1 MSTQTRLVAVTG
13 VTGAVGGAV
22 ARRLADAGLP
32 QRLLA
37 RTPSRAPELPGATV
51 HQVSYGDRAASVAAL
66 TGVSTLLM
74 VSAAEDEH
82 RRAQHI
88 AFVDAA
94 AEAGVRHVVYTS
106 FQGAAPDAT
115 FTLARDHHAT
125 EERIRGSG
133 MAWTFLRDAFYIDFV
148 SQLVGEDGVIRGPA
162 GDGRVAAVTRADVAE
177 VAATILRDPRAHAG
191 AAYELTGPE
200 ALTMGEIAATVAAA
214 QGRPVTYRDET
225 LEEARASRAV
235 WQAPEWQLDAW
246 ISTYTAMAA
255 GEMEHV
261 SGDVERVLGRRP
273 TSLAEFLAAE
283 GRGESG
289 SGVSWSARTASTR

>member
-1 MSTQTRLVAVTG
+1 MTTQTISIGITG

-37 RTPSRAPELPGATV
+37 RSPDRAPRLPDATV
-51 HQVSYGDRAASVAAL
+51 HPVAYGDHDASVAAL
-66 TGVSTLLM
+66 TGVTTLLM

-82 RRAQHI
+82 RLAQHVG
-88 AFVDAA
+88 FVDAA

-106 FQGAAPDAT
+106 FAGAAPDAT

-125 EERIRGSG
+125 EERIRASG

-162 GDGRVAAVTRADVAE
+162 GEGRVAAVTRADVAE
-177 VAATILRDPRAHAG
+177 VAANILRDPEPHAG
-191 AAYELTGPE
+191 ATYELTGPE
-200 ALTMGEIAATVAAA
+200 ALTMGEIAATVGAAE
-214 QGRPVTYRDET
+214 GRMVTYRDET
-225 LEEARASRAV
+225 LEEARESRAV
-235 WQAPEWQLDAW
+235 WGAPEWQLDAW

-255 GEMEHV
+255 GEMGHV
-261 SGDVERVLGRRP
+261 SGDVERILGRRP
-273 TSLAEFLAAE
+273 TSLAEYLAAE
-283 GRGESG
+283 GGRDVSG
-289 SGVSWSARTASTR
+289 PADADRS

>member
-1 MSTQTRLVAVTG
+1 MTTQTDVIAVTG

-22 ARRLADAGLP
+22 ARHLADAGLP

-37 RTPSRAPELPGATV
+37 RTPSRAPALPDATV
-51 HQVSYGDRAASVAAL
+51 HEVAYGEHAASVAAL
-66 TGVSTLLM
+66 TGVTTLLM

-82 RRAQHI
+82 RLAQHV

-106 FQGAAPDAT
+106 FQGAAPHAT

-125 EERIRGSG
+125 EERIRASG

-148 SQLVGEDGVIRGPA
+148 SRLVGDDGVIRGPA

-177 VAATILRDPRAHAG
+177 VAATSLRDPDAHAS
-191 AAYELTGPE
+191 ATYELTGPE

-225 LEEARASRAV
+225 LAEARASRAV
-235 WQAPEWQLDAW
+235 WDAPEWQLEAW

-273 TSLAEFLAAE
+273 TSLAEFLAA
-283 GRGESG
+283 GPAASG
-289 SGVSWSARTASTR
+289 SAGPA

>member
-1 MSTQTRLVAVTG
+1 MTTQTSSIGIIAVTG

-22 ARRLADAGLP
+22 ARGLADAGLP

-37 RTPSRAPELPGATV
+37 RSPARAPRLPGAAV
-51 HQVSYGDRAASVAAL
+51 HEAAYGDHDASVAAL
-66 TGVSTLLM
+66 TGVTTLLM

-82 RRAQHI
+82 RLAQHV

-106 FQGAAPDAT
+106 FAGAAPDAT

-125 EERIRGSG
+125 EERIRASG

-162 GDGRVAAVTRADVAE
+162 GEGRVAAVTRADVAE
-177 VAATILRDPRAHAG
+177 VAATILRDPEPHAG

-214 QGRPVTYRDET
+214 EGRAVTYRDET

-235 WQAPEWQLDAW
+235 WGAPEWQLDAW

-255 GEMEHV
+255 GEMGHV
-261 SGDVERVLGRRP
+261 SGDVERILGRRP
-273 TSLAEFLAAE
+273 TSLAEFLA
-283 GRGESG
+283 GG
-289 SGVSWSARTASTR
+289 

>member
-1 MSTQTRLVAVTG
+1 MTTQTSSIGVIAVTG

-37 RTPSRAPELPGATV
+37 RSPARAPRLPGAAV
-51 HQVSYGDRAASVAAL
+51 HEAAYGDHDASVAAL
-66 TGVSTLLM
+66 TGVTTLLM

-82 RRAQHI
+82 RLAQHV

-106 FQGAAPDAT
+106 FAGAAPDAT

-125 EERIRGSG
+125 EERIRASG

-162 GDGRVAAVTRADVAE
+162 GEGRVAAVTRADVAE
-177 VAATILRDPRAHAG
+177 VAATILRDPEPHAG
-191 AAYELTGPE
+191 ATYELTGPE
-200 ALTMGEIAATVAAA
+200 ALTMGEIAATVAASE
-214 QGRPVTYRDET
+214 GRAVTYRDET

-235 WQAPEWQLDAW
+235 WGAPEWQLDAW

-255 GEMEHV
+255 GEMGHV
-261 SGDVERVLGRRP
+261 SGDVERILGRRP
-273 TSLAEFLAAE
+273 TSLAEFLA
-283 GRGESG
+283 GE
-289 SGVSWSARTASTR
+289 

>member
-1 MSTQTRLVAVTG
+1 MTTPTTSIAVTG

-22 ARRLADAGLP
+22 ARRLADAGIPL
-32 QRLLA
+32 RLLA
-37 RTPSRAPELPGATV
+37 RTPSRAPELPGASV
-51 HQVSYGDRAASVAAL
+51 HEVSYGDHAASVAAL
-66 TGVSTLLM
+66 TGVTTLLM

-82 RRAQHI
+82 RLAQHI

-125 EERIRGSG
+125 EERIRASG

-162 GDGRVAAVTRADVAE
+162 GDGRVAAVTRGDVAE
-177 VAATILRDPRAHAG
+177 VAATILRDPASHAG

-200 ALTMGEIAATVAAA
+200 ALTMGEIAATVAATRA
-214 QGRPVTYRDET
+214 RPVTYRDET

-235 WQAPEWQLDAW
+235 WGAPEWQLDAW

-273 TSLAEFLAAE
+273 MSLAEFLAAE
-283 GRGESG
+283 GGRDASG
-289 SGVSWSARTASTR
+289 PADADRS

>member
-1 MSTQTRLVAVTG
+1 MTTQTRLVAVTG
-13 VTGAVGGAV
+13 VTGAIGGAV
-22 ARRLADAGLP
+22 ARQLADAGLP
-32 QRLLA
+32 PRLLA
-37 RTPSRAPELPGATV
+37 RTPSRAPDLADATV
-51 HQVSYGDRAASVAAL
+51 HEVTYGDRAATLRAL
-66 TGVSTLLM
+66 TGVEILLM

-82 RRAQHI
+82 RLAQHV

-125 EERIRGSG
+125 EDRIRASG

-148 SQLVGEDGVIRGPA
+148 SQLVGNDGVIRGPA
-162 GDGRVAAVTRADVAE
+162 GGGRVAAVTRADVAQ
-177 VAATILRDPRAHAG
+177 VAATILRDPESHAG
-191 AAYELTGPE
+191 ATYELTGPE
-200 ALTMGEIAATVAAA
+200 ALTMAEIAATVAAA
-214 QGRPVTYRDET
+214 RQRTVTYRDET

-255 GEMEHV
+255 GEMAHV

-273 TSLAEFLAAE
+273 VSLAEFLASE
-283 GRGESG
+283 GRDESR
-289 SGVSWSARTASTR
+289 SASAT

>member
-1 MSTQTRLVAVTG
+1 MTPQTRLVAVTG
-13 VTGAVGGAV
+13 VTGAIGGAV
-22 ARRLADAGLP
+22 ARQLADAGLP

-37 RTPSRAPELPGATV
+37 RTPSRAPDLADATV
-51 HQVSYGDRAASVAAL
+51 HEVTYGDRAATLRAL
-66 TGVSTLLM
+66 TGVEILLM

-82 RRAQHI
+82 RLAQHV

-106 FQGAAPDAT
+106 FHGAAPDAT

-125 EERIRGSG
+125 EDRIRASG

-148 SQLVGEDGVIRGPA
+148 SQLVGDDGVIRGPA
-162 GDGRVAAVTRADVAE
+162 GGGRVAAVTRADVAQ
-177 VAATILRDPRAHAG
+177 VAATILRDPESHAG
-191 AAYELTGPE
+191 ATYELTGPE
-200 ALTMGEIAATVAAA
+200 ALTMAEIAATVAAA
-214 QGRPVTYRDET
+214 RQRTVTYRDET

-255 GEMEHV
+255 GEMAHV

-273 TSLAEFLAAE
+273 VSLAEFLASE
-283 GRGESG
+283 GRDESR
-289 SGVSWSARTASTR
+289 SASAT

>member
-1 MSTQTRLVAVTG
+1 MTTQTRLVAVTG
-13 VTGAVGGAV
+13 VTGAIGGAV
-22 ARRLADAGLP
+22 ARQLADAGLP

-37 RTPSRAPELPGATV
+37 RTPSRAPDLADATV
-51 HQVSYGDRAASVAAL
+51 HEVTYGDRAATRRAL
-66 TGVSTLLM
+66 TGVEILLM

-82 RRAQHI
+82 RLAQHV

-125 EERIRGSG
+125 EDRIRASG

-148 SQLVGEDGVIRGPA
+148 SQLVGDDGVIRGPA
-162 GDGRVAAVTRADVAE
+162 GGGRVAAVTRADVAQ
-177 VAATILRDPRAHAG
+177 VAATILRDPESHAG
-191 AAYELTGPE
+191 ATYELTGPE
-200 ALTMGEIAATVAAA
+200 ALTMAEIAATVAAA
-214 QGRPVTYRDET
+214 RQRTVTYRDET

-255 GEMEHV
+255 GEMAHV

-273 TSLAEFLAAE
+273 VSLAEFLASE
-283 GRGESG
+283 GRDESR
-289 SGVSWSARTASTR
+289 SASAT

>member
-1 MSTQTRLVAVTG
+1 MSTPVPPVAVTG
-13 VTGAVGGAV
+13 VTGAIGGAV
-22 ARRLADAGLP
+22 ARHLADAGLP

-37 RTPSRAPELPGATV
+37 RSPARAPELPGASV
-51 HQVSYGDRAASVAAL
+51 HEVAYGDHGASLAAL

-82 RRAQHI
+82 RLAQHV

-94 AEAGVRHVVYTS
+94 AEAGVRHIVYTS

-125 EERIRGSG
+125 EERIRASG

-162 GDGRVAAVTRADVAE
+162 GEGRVAAVTRADVAE
-177 VAATILRDPRAHAG
+177 VAATILRDPAAHAG

-200 ALTMGEIAATVAAA
+200 ALTMAEIAATVADA
-214 QGRPVTYRDET
+214 QGRAVTYRDET
-225 LEEARASRAV
+225 LDEARASRAV
-235 WQAPEWQLDAW
+235 WQAPEWQVDAW

-255 GEMEHV
+255 GEMAHV
-261 SGDVERVLGRRP
+261 SGDVERVLGRP
-273 TSLAEFLAAE
+273 ATSLAAFLAAE
-283 GRGESG
+283 G
-289 SGVSWSARTASTR
+289 

>member
-1 MSTQTRLVAVTG
+1 MTTQTRLVAVTG
-13 VTGAVGGAV
+13 VTGAIGGAV
-22 ARRLADAGLP
+22 ARQLADAGLP

-37 RTPSRAPELPGATV
+37 RTPSRAPDLADATV
-51 HQVSYGDRAASVAAL
+51 HEVTYGDRAATLRAL
-66 TGVSTLLM
+66 TGGEILLM

-82 RRAQHI
+82 RLAQHV

-125 EERIRGSG
+125 EDRIRASG
-133 MAWTFLRDAFYIDFV
+133 MAWTFLRDACSIDFV
-148 SQLVGEDGVIRGPA
+148 SQLVGDDGVIRGPA
-162 GDGRVAAVTRADVAE
+162 GGGRVAAVTRADVAQ
-177 VAATILRDPRAHAG
+177 VAATILRDPESHAG
-191 AAYELTGPE
+191 ATYELTGPE
-200 ALTMGEIAATVAAA
+200 ALTMAEIAATVAAA
-214 QGRPVTYRDET
+214 RQRTVTYRDET

-255 GEMEHV
+255 GEMAHV

-273 TSLAEFLAAE
+273 VSLAEFLASE
-283 GRGESG
+283 GRDESR
-289 SGVSWSARTASTR
+289 SASAT

>member
-1 MSTQTRLVAVTG
+1 MTTQTSSIGVIAVTG

-37 RTPSRAPELPGATV
+37 RSPARAPRLPGAAV
-51 HQVSYGDRAASVAAL
+51 HEVAYGDHDASVAAL
-66 TGVSTLLM
+66 TGVTTLLM

-82 RRAQHI
+82 RLAQHV

-125 EERIRGSG
+125 EERIRASG
-133 MAWTFLRDAFYIDFV
+133 MTWTFLRDAFYIDFV

-162 GDGRVAAVTRADVAE
+162 GEGRVAAVTRADVAE
-177 VAATILRDPRAHAG
+177 VAATILRDPEPHAG
-191 AAYELTGPE
+191 ATYELTGPE

-214 QGRPVTYRDET
+214 EGRAVAYRDET

-235 WQAPEWQLDAW
+235 WGAPEWQLDAW

-255 GEMEHV
+255 GEMGHV
-261 SGDVERVLGRRP
+261 SGDVERILGRRP
-273 TSLAEFLAAE
+273 TSLAEFLA
-283 GRGESG
+283 GE
-289 SGVSWSARTASTR
+289 

>member
-1 MSTQTRLVAVTG
+1 MHEVT
-13 VTGAVGGAV
+13 
-22 ARRLADAGLP
+22 
-32 QRLLA
+32 
-37 RTPSRAPELPGATV
+37 
-51 HQVSYGDRAASVAAL
+51 YGDRAATLRAL
-66 TGVSTLLM
+66 TGVEILLM

-82 RRAQHI
+82 RLAQHV

-125 EERIRGSG
+125 EDRIRASG

-148 SQLVGEDGVIRGPA
+148 SQLVGDDGVIRGPA
-162 GDGRVAAVTRADVAE
+162 GGGRVAAVTRADVAQ
-177 VAATILRDPRAHAG
+177 VAATILRDPESHAG
-191 AAYELTGPE
+191 ATYELTGPE
-200 ALTMGEIAATVAAA
+200 ALTMAEIAATVAAA
-214 QGRPVTYRDET
+214 RQRTVTYRDET

-255 GEMEHV
+255 GEMAHV

-273 TSLAEFLAAE
+273 VSLAEFLASE
-283 GRGESG
+283 GRDESR
-289 SGVSWSARTASTR
+289 SASAT